1 MSDKLKELTDKLYNE
16 GLSKGK
22 REGEQ
27 LLEEARKEA
36 EGTIAAANSQAARIL
51 AKAEQDA
58 ADLRRKAESDIR
70 MASQQ
75 ALQAT
80 RTDIENLLVGNI
92 SSGKIGSLLSEPD
105 FLKSLIET
113 VASKF
118 SAEEGVDLALTLPEK
133 LQSQLE
139 PWIVS
144 ELAGKLDKGVSAYF
158 TKKISGGF
166 NIGPKDG
173 SYFISLTDETFR
185 SLISEYLRPVTR
197 KILFGE

>member
-113 VASKF
+113 VASRF

-166 NIGPKDG
+166 KIGPKDG